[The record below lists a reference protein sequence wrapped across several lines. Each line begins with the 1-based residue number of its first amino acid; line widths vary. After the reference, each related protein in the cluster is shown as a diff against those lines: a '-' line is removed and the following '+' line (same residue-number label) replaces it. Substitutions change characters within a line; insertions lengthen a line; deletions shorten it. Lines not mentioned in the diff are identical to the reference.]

1 MHCGNV
7 KQGSHWNQ
15 ITFLTEWQLYAQKV
29 EGAEWK
35 GHRLDKGVID
45 RMSGEFV
52 SPATPP
58 FSYEAFSFW
67 ARREGSKK
75 VIPLTFYLAA
85 EEQLGQLY
93 ELLQTIQ
100 NPDEGGS
107 EGGAGGKST

>member
-1 MHCGNV
+1 MLIRRSRIPRKSYAVPLSRSLNMYCGNV

-52 SPATPP
+52 SPAAPR
-58 FSYEAFSFW
+58 SFMKLLLSGQG
-67 ARREGSKK
+67 EKK
-75 VIPLTFYLAA
+75 V
-85 EEQLGQLY
+85 
-93 ELLQTIQ
+93 
-100 NPDEGGS
+100 
-107 EGGAGGKST
+107 KK